1 MMFSSRLL
9 GVQQSNQTEGQKN
22 NWEVKVMTKPSFI
35 TDDVQT
41 EKRSN
46 LFWVFSDSW
55 VLATRSIKHITR
67 SLDQLLAVALFPIM
81 FFLLFRYVIGGAI
94 DTGDISYVNFLVA
107 GILVQM
113 LAFGANY
120 ITLNLA
126 IDLQRGIVD
135 RFRSLPIASSALLVG
150 HVGAD
155 LFRNTISGLI
165 ILGVAFLIGFQPV
178 AGVIEWLLIF
188 GLAFLFSLAISWLSA
203 IMGLLV
209 KSMEAA
215 QWTGFIVIFPLT
227 FVSSAFV
234 PTDTMPE
241 ALRVFAENQPL
252 THVIEAMRAWL
263 VGTPIGDS
271 GWLAFAWC
279 VGIIIVAMPIATW
292 LFRRQ
297 ALR

>member
-1 MMFSSRLL
+1 MTSHSPSPSS
-9 GVQQSNQTEGQKN
+9 
-22 NWEVKVMTKPSFI
+22 SFI
-35 TDDVQT
+35 TTNNVQT
-41 EKRSN
+41 ENHSKV
-46 LFWVFSDSW
+46 FWTLSDSC
-55 VLATRSIKHITR
+55 VLAKRSIKHITR
-67 SLDQLLAVALFPIM
+67 NLDQLFSVALFPIM
-81 FFLLFRYVIGGAI
+81 FFLLFRYVFGGAI
-94 DTGDISYVNFLVA
+94 DTGDLSYANYLIA

-120 ITLNLA
+120 TTLNLA

-135 RFRSLPIASSALLVG
+135 RFRSLPMARSALLVG

-165 ILGVAFLIGFQPV
+165 VLGVSFLLGFQPV
-178 AGVIEWLLIF
+178 AGPVEWLLV
-188 GLAFLFSLAISWLSA
+188 LALAILFSLAISWLSA

-215 QWTGFIVIFPLT
+215 QWTGFIIIFPLT

-241 ALRVFAENQPL
+241 ALRFFAENQPL
-252 THVIEAMRAWL
+252 THVIEAIRGWL
-263 VGTPIGDS
+263 VGSPIGDS
-271 GWLAFAWC
+271 GWLGFAWC
-279 VGIIIVAMPIATW
+279 VGIIIVSIPVATW

-297 ALR
+297 TLR

>member
-1 MMFSSRLL
+1 
-9 GVQQSNQTEGQKN
+9 
-22 NWEVKVMTKPSFI
+22 MTKPSFI

-120 ITLNLA
+120 TTLNLA

-209 KSMEAA
+209 KSIEAA